1 MKYYTSLSNFGMEQ
15 TIIHM
20 LDMQSR
26 ETDRLYEFLDE
37 LLDQQETHVQSG
49 VVSNNIRNQI
59 TNLKNSINKCIRLE
73 ARLVNLVEIMH
84 NYGDGYIT
92 NSS

>member
-1 MKYYTSLSNFGMEQ
+1 MEQ
-15 TIIHM
+15 TIIRM
-20 LDMQSR
+20 LDTQSR

>member
-1 MKYYTSLSNFGMEQ
+1 MEQ
-15 TIIHM
+15 IIVRI
-20 LDMQSR
+20 LDTQSR
-26 ETDRLYEFLDE
+26 ETDRLYECLDE
-37 LLDQQETHVQSG
+37 LLDQQETHLQSG
-49 VVSNNIRNQI
+49 VVPNNIKKQI

-73 ARLVNLVEIMH
+73 ARLVNLIEIMR

>member
-1 MKYYTSLSNFGMEQ
+1 MKCSISLLNFGMEQ
-15 TIIHM
+15 TIIRM
-20 LDMQSR
+20 LDTQSR

>member
-1 MKYYTSLSNFGMEQ
+1 MEQ
-15 TIIHM
+15 TIIRM
-20 LDMQSR
+20 LDTQSR
-26 ETDRLYEFLDE
+26 ETDRLYECLDE

-73 ARLVNLVEIMH
+73 ARLVNLIEILH

>member
-1 MKYYTSLSNFGMEQ
+1 MEQ
-15 TIIHM
+15 TIIRM
-20 LDMQSR
+20 LDTQSR
-26 ETDRLYEFLDE
+26 ETDRLYECLDE
-37 LLDQQETHVQSG
+37 LLDQQETHLQSG
-49 VVSNNIRNQI
+49 VVPNNIKNQI

-73 ARLVNLVEIMH
+73 ARLVNLIDIMR

>member
-1 MKYYTSLSNFGMEQ
+1 MEQ
-15 TIIHM
+15 TIIRM

-26 ETDRLYEFLDE
+26 ETDRLYECLDE

-73 ARLVNLVEIMH
+73 ARLVNLIEIMH

>member
-1 MKYYTSLSNFGMEQ
+1 MEQ
-15 TIIHM
+15 TIIRM
-20 LDMQSR
+20 LDTQSR
-26 ETDRLYEFLDE
+26 ETDRLYECLDE

-73 ARLVNLVEIMH
+73 ARLVNLIEIMH

>member
-1 MKYYTSLSNFGMEQ
+1 MEQ
-15 TIIHM
+15 TIIRM
-20 LDMQSR
+20 LDTQSR

-59 TNLKNSINKCIRLE
+59 TNLKYSINKCIRLE

>member
-1 MKYYTSLSNFGMEQ
+1 MEQ
-15 TIIHM
+15 TIIRM
-20 LDMQSR
+20 LDTQSR
-26 ETDRLYEFLDE
+26 ETDRLYECLDE

-73 ARLVNLVEIMH
+73 ARLVNLIEIMR

>member
-1 MKYYTSLSNFGMEQ
+1 MEQ
-15 TIIHM
+15 IIVRI
-20 LDMQSR
+20 LDTQSR
-26 ETDRLYEFLDE
+26 ETDRLYECLDE
-37 LLDQQETHVQSG
+37 LLDQQETHLQSG
-49 VVSNNIRNQI
+49 VVPNNIKNQI

-73 ARLVNLVEIMH
+73 ARLVNLIEIMR